1 MLNISENAIRKSL
14 KFPVPEIIIL
24 DSVDSTNNYLKK
36 LTEENIKEGTI
47 VIARRQTKGRGRTGN
62 SFFSPDGGL
71 YMSILLDSGLN
82 TEFVTALS
90 GVSVCHAIE
99 KCTELSPKIKW
110 VNDIYIDRK
119 KICGILAEGTVSPVG
134 KLENIILGIGLN
146 ILAPKG
152 GFPEDIKDKA
162 GALYEYNMPKDAE
175 NRITAEIINSL
186 FQIVTEKSNKFID
199 EYKKLS
205 LLTGKEI
212 EYKKNNILYTGR
224 VISIDDKLRLVI
236 ETPSGEKDIL
246 SSGEIKIINW
256 E

>member
-1 MLNISENAIRKSL
+1 MLNISKNAIRKYL
-14 KFPVPEIIIL
+14 TFPVPEIIIL

-36 LTEENIKEGTI
+36 LTEENIKDGTI
-47 VIARRQTKGRGRTGN
+47 VIAKNQTKGRGRTGN

-71 YMSILLDSGLN
+71 YMSILFGSELN
-82 TEFVTALS
+82 VESLTALS

-119 KICGILAEGTVSPVG
+119 KICGILAEGTVSPDG
-134 KLENIILGIGLN
+134 RLKNIILGIGLN
-146 ILAPKG
+146 ILAPKD

-162 GALYEYNMPKDAE
+162 GALYDDTVPSDTE
-175 NRITAEIINSL
+175 NKITAEIINFL
-186 FQIVTEKSNKFID
+186 FEILAEKSDKYIE

-212 EYKKNNILYTGR
+212 EYRKNNQIFTGQ
-224 VISIDDKLRLVI
+224 VISIDDSLKLIVKK
-236 ETPSGEKDIL
+236 EDGKKDVL
-246 SSGEIKIINW
+246 SSGEIKIIGW